1 MFIDFFLRD
10 PFIFCRLLPVSQHWI
25 SNNNKI
31 RLVDENFS
39 QFLIF
44 EIVYIYE
51 IFLRL
56 IYIYISKLIAIFVKI
71 LKITVFQRRNVQY
84 DFDIL

>member
-31 RLVDENFS
+31 RLIDENFS

-44 EIVYIYE
+44 EIIYIYE

-56 IYIYISKLIAIFVKI
+56 YIYISKLIFVKI
-71 LKITVFQRRNVQY
+71 LKITIFQRRNVQY